1 MESLLLLSPALYTKV
16 MALAPVILANAD
28 EVDVDGS
35 FNFNPELIFNGMMD
49 VIGDN
54 IVPIMTLLG
63 IMLGAKWTMRYFKK
77 AAKGRP

>member
-1 MESLLLLSPALYTKV
+1 MIEA
-16 MALAPVILANAD
+16 MAVLA
-28 EVDVDGS
+28 EVVTTNVDGS
-35 FNFNPELIFNGMMD
+35 FNFNAPLIFNGMMD

-63 IMLGAKWTMRYFKK
+63 IMMGAKWTWRYFRK